1 MFRVT
6 PFLTHLFTSLLSSPT
21 TIEYELLLTRPQL
34 VSRASLSMSSHSQ
47 ASTSTTSTTLTPPG
61 APALRRRKYHRKP
74 PAPTWQAAIFTYE
87 NAKFARGH

>member
-1 MFRVT
+1 MNQ
-6 PFLTHLFTSLLSSPT
+6 FLIHSFPSLLSSST
-21 TIEYELLLTRPQL
+21 TIDYELLQTRPQL

-47 ASTSTTSTTLTPPG
+47 VSTSTTTSTTLTPPG
-61 APALRRRKYHRKP
+61 APILRRRKYHRKS